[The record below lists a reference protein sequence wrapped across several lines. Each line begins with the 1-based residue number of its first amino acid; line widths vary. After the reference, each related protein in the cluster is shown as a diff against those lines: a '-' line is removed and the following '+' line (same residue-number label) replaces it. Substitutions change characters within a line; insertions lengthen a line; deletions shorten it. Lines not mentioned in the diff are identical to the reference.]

1 MTFLADGG
9 VNADSP
15 RLFFRN
21 HLQQQT
27 ARAVDLVWF
36 LDQSIPKFAGSAE
49 VRLAVEE
56 LIDRLG
62 FFLGLTTARDDG
74 SGSDHGIWSS
84 PDGTCLVVMAVDPTR
99 AVPSVSAGLH
109 ARDRLLASVA
119 VASEQQLTC
128 LHVVCGT
135 ANERLLNEAVHLRHA
150 TRHLRFISVDALMRL
165 AGLVEAGHVSSEQ
178 AVAVLRPPSAL
189 ADPVVA
195 LLSPPLWR

>member
-1 MTFLADGG
+1 MTFLADG

-15 RLFFRN
+15 RLFFRK
-21 HLQQQT
+21 HLQQHT

-36 LDQSIPKFAGSAE
+36 LDQSIPKFSGSAE

-62 FFLGLTTARDDG
+62 IFLGLTTTREDG
-74 SGSDHGIWSS
+74 SDGGHALWSS
-84 PDGTCLVVMAVDPTR
+84 ADGACLAVMVVDSTR

-119 VASEQQLTC
+119 VTSEQQLTC

-135 ANERLLNEAVHLRHA
+135 ANDRLLNEAVHLRHA
-150 TRHLRFISVDALMRL
+150 TRHLRFITVDALMRL
-165 AGLVEAGHVSSEQ
+165 AGLVETGHVSGEQ
-178 AVAVLRPPSAL
+178 AVGVLRPASAL

>member
-1 MTFLADGG
+1 MTLLADGG

-15 RLFFRN
+15 RLYFRT
-21 HLQQQT
+21 HLEQHT
-27 ARAVDLVWF
+27 TKVVDLVWF

-62 FFLGLTTARDDG
+62 VFLGLAPTRDGD
-74 SGSDHGIWSS
+74 SDHGVWSS
-84 PDGTCLVVMAVDPTR
+84 PDGAYFLVMAVDATCG
-99 AVPSVSAGLH
+99 VPSVSLGLH
-109 ARDRLLASVA
+109 ARDRLLASIA
-119 VASEQQLTC
+119 VTSEDQLSC

-135 ANERLLNEAVHLRHA
+135 ANERLLNEAVQLRRA
-150 TRHLRFISVDALMRL
+150 SRHLRFVTVDALMQL
-165 AGLVEAGHVSSEQ
+165 AGLVEAGKMSTNQ

-189 ADPVVA
+189 ADSAVA